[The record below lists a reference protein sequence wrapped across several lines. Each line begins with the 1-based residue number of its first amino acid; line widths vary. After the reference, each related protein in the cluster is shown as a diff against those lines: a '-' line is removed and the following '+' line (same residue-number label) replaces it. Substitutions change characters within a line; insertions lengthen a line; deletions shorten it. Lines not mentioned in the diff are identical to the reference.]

1 VTAARAEQ
9 SRGAAAT
16 GAAAGQQT
24 RVVLVGRKSPP
35 NLPTSARPPVIFWF
49 SPLESFISRGCRDSD
64 DEAK

>member
-9 SRGAAAT
+9 SRGAAT

-35 NLPTSARPPVIFWF
+35 NLRTSARPSVI
-49 SPLESFISRGCRDSD
+49 S
-64 DEAK
+64 